1 MSGWEYSPLC
11 RASLLCSHPPN
22 YPNDPY
28 CEYQWGLHNTGDL
41 SGIEDADIDAPEA
54 WDITTG
60 SNEVVVAVIDT
71 GVDYTH
77 EDLAANMWRNPGE
90 IPNNNRDDDGNG
102 YVDDIYGIDIYN
114 NDSDPKDDHFHGT
127 HVAGIIGAV
136 GNNGKGIVGVNWQVK
151 IMALKFLSSEGE
163 GTVDDAIECFEY
175 VANIYERSRK
185 FHGCTPCYWIS
196 SAFESPRSVKGLEG
210 D

>member
-1 MSGWEYSPLC
+1 MGGSIRLYAEPVYCVRILSITLTTLTASISGVC
-11 RASLLCSHPPN
+11 I
-22 YPNDPY
+22 
-28 CEYQWGLHNTGDL
+28 NTGDL

-54 WDITTG
+54 WVITTG

-90 IPNNNRDDDGNG
+90 ILNNNRDDDGNG
-102 YVDDIYGIDIYN
+102 YVDDIYGIDTYN

-175 VANIYERSRK
+175 VANIHERSRK
-185 FHGCTPCYWIS
+185 FHGCTPCYWIG
-196 SAFESPRSVKGLEG
+196 SAFESPRSVKGLGG